1 MSEED
6 ELRREFY
13 AILADRAYDQR
24 EDRQGDSSRDL
35 HPDIEK
41 LPYEQYDDMANVY
54 KIDDNV
60 IIAYKGTTPSN
71 LSDLRADLM
80 LGIGIQDIDPK
91 FRRALN
97 LFSEV
102 RKDYPTQQLTTT
114 GHSLGGE
121 LSSFTSL
128 YNEDTHA
135 YTFNKGAGLIDR
147 SSPRSTGWITGDDS
161 ISKMTQFQKYGK
173 VITHNPKPDRMKIPI
188 LNLVDRHSMKN
199 FLPYSEGGYNP
210 DLNTDL
216 SRRDFLKLKPKPE
229 IIPRQRE
236 SPDPS
241 SEPEII
247 PSSEPEIIPRQRGFI
262 PSSSKIAPKLSLKQ
276 VLNLY
281 PNESIN
287 IIIELF
293 LKADINKDNYL
304 DPDELKLFVSML
316 K

>member
-13 AILADRAYDQR
+13 SILADRAYDRR
-24 EDRQGDSSRDL
+24 EDL

-41 LPYEQYDDMANVY
+41 LPYDQYDDMANVY
-54 KIDDNV
+54 KLDDNV

-80 LGIGIQDIDPK
+80 LGVGIQDIDPK

-102 RKDYPTQQLTTT
+102 RKDYPTDQLTTT

-135 YTFNKGAGLIDR
+135 YTFNKGAGFVDR

-161 ISKMTQFQKYGK
+161 ISKMSQFQKFGR
-173 VITHNPKPDRMKIPI
+173 VITHNPKPDRLKVPI
-188 LNLVDRHSMKN
+188 LNLVDRHSMNN
-199 FLPYSEGGYNP
+199 FLPESEGGYNP
-210 DLNTDL
+210 DLNINL
-216 SRRDFLKLKPKPE
+216 ERRDFLKLKKE
-229 IIPRQRE
+229 IIPQSEGDISRE
-236 SPDPS
+236 TIQ
-241 SEPEII
+241 PEI
-247 PSSEPEIIPRQRGFI
+247 PPEIT
-262 PSSSKIAPKLSLKQ
+262 SSTKRFKEDISKFKTPVKTSPKLSLNQ

-281 PNESIN
+281 PNESRSK
-287 IIIELF
+287 IIELF

-304 DPDELKLFVSML
+304 DPDELKLFVSNL
-316 K
+316 